1 MATPNELSELEISSD
16 KEKLDIAMVHTFLSQ
31 ETPWA
36 KGMPRE
42 TLERAIAGSL
52 CFGGHVGGKQVAFAR
67 VVTDHAT
74 FAYLCDVF
82 VLPEYRGNGYAH
94 ALLTQLFASESL
106 QGLRRIMLATTDAHQ
121 VYRPHGFKALSNP
134 AFFMEVHDPD
144 VYRGT

>member
-1 MATPNELSELEISSD
+1 VATPNELSELEISSD
-16 KEKLDIAMVHTFLSQ
+16 KDKLDIAMVHTFLSQ

-52 CFGGHVGGKQVAFAR
+52 CFGGYVGGKQVAFAR

-106 QGLRRIMLATTDAHQ
+106 QGLRRIMLATTDAHH

-134 AFFMEVHDPD
+134 ALFMEVHDPD

>member
-1 MATPNELSELEISSD
+1 MATPNELSELEVSSD
-16 KEKLDIAMVHTFLSQ
+16 KDKLDVAIVHAFLSQ

-52 CFGGHVGGKQVAFAR
+52 CFGGYVGGKQVAFAR

-106 QGLRRIMLATTDAHQ
+106 QGLRRIMLATTDAHH

-134 AFFMEVHDPD
+134 ALFMEVHDPD
-144 VYRGT
+144 VYGST

>member
-1 MATPNELSELEISSD
+1 
-16 KEKLDIAMVHTFLSQ
+16 MVHAFLSQ

-52 CFGGHVGGKQVAFAR
+52 CFGGYVAGKQVAFAR

-82 VLPEYRGNGYAH
+82 VLPEHRGNGYAH

-106 QGLRRIMLATTDAHQ
+106 QGLRRIMLATTDAHH

-134 AFFMEVHDPD
+134 ALFMEVHDPD
-144 VYRGT
+144 VYGST